1 MKNICNFILFKLNRF
16 PAAEKKKTNFHPH
29 WSNQHLLE
37 FLFIS
42 FFPPTYLYLTTF
54 IPSFAMN
61 KLSAAFNINNALKAQ
76 VALQSLLCEIDCKFL
91 LLGHLCLFSSC
102 NFLFFFFKASDSC
115 SLQSNVRLLKTTAKG
130 LLIADIWEEAH
141 ICPLG
146 PLSCDAEAWVD
157 EKLACFAPDQTL
169 TLETVALFFD
179 DARMA
184 LFKQIN
190 WSYPIMTVLVPALG
204 LWLWSELGSHSIR
217 HHAQSETWIVM
228 ADLSDLMSADR
239 AALQQSHSIF
249 FFFPK
254 ANRANIPRTQRKWWS
269 AWIMLIKKSPSIW
282 HSLRLTFFLRA
293 GVLL

>member
-1 MKNICNFILFKLNRF
+1 MRLIPLSYNHQAISAPIDTVWQKMKNICNFILFKLNRF

-42 FFPPTYLYLTTF
+42 FFSPTYFYLTTF

-61 KLSAAFNINNALKAQ
+61 KLSAALNINNALKAQ
-76 VALQSLLCEIDCKFL
+76 VALQSLLCKIYCKFL

-102 NFLFFFFKASDSC
+102 NFFFFFLGKFFFSNSC

-130 LLIADIWEEAH
+130 FLNADISEEAH

-169 TLETVALFFD
+169 TLETVALFLMMLKWHYSN
-179 DARMA
+179 RSTG
-184 LFKQIN
+184 LT
-190 WSYPIMTVLVPALG
+190 W
-204 LWLWSELGSHSIR
+204 LWLCSPLHWDFDSD
-217 HHAQSETWIVM
+217 QS
-228 ADLSDLMSADR
+228 SA
-239 AALQQSHSIF
+239 ATAC
-249 FFFPK
+249 
-254 ANRANIPRTQRKWWS
+254 AG
-269 AWIMLIKKSPSIW
+269 IMLIKTSPSIW